1 MAAVKKR
8 LTRIEPFSAAVMGG
22 AIGFFLGLLAG
33 VGTVLFFPAVRQNMA
48 AMGLAQQG
56 ALADEFAKAFPI
68 AFGWPA
74 LLLAPVGWAI
84 GVAGAAFVAA
94 LFYNLLARR
103 LGGIE
108 FELEE

>member
-1 MAAVKKR
+1 MPVTRKR
-8 LTRIEPFSAAVMGG
+8 LTRIEPFSAAIMGG
-22 AIGFFLGLLAG
+22 AVGFFLGLLSG

-48 AMGLAQQG
+48 SMGLTQQG
-56 ALADEFAKAFPI
+56 ALADEWAKAFPL

-74 LLLAPVGWAI
+74 LLLAPIASAI
-84 GVAGAAFVAA
+84 GGAGAAFVASI
-94 LFYNLLARR
+94 FYNLLAHR

>member
-1 MAAVKKR
+1 MVAVKKR
-8 LTRIEPFSAAVMGG
+8 LTRIEPFSAAIMGG
-22 AIGFFLGLLAG
+22 ATGFFLGLLTG
-33 VGTVLFFPAVRQNMA
+33 VGTVLFFPAMRQNMA

-56 ALADEFAKAFPI
+56 ALADEWVKALPF

-74 LLLAPVGWAI
+74 LLLGPVGWAI
-84 GVAGAAFVAA
+84 GGAGAAFVASI
-94 LFYNLLARR
+94 FYNLLANR